1 MTILVPPVNERTSRA
16 AKASAAKTMRNAAH
30 ASGIGLLRAFTL
42 KMHRRLQARDKASP
56 SSTAL
61 AAHLMVNRSFA
72 APGFNTSVVNRSAP
86 ELFPALI
93 SAQTG

>member
-1 MTILVPPVNERTSRA
+1 
-16 AKASAAKTMRNAAH
+16 
-30 ASGIGLLRAFTL
+30 
-42 KMHRRLQARDKASP
+42 MHRRLQARDKASP

-61 AAHLMVNRSFA
+61 AAHLMVNCSFA